1 MRNVFGGLSF
11 NLSRVAAEGAPG
23 TASRDCCNHSGGRR
37 GNLNLAHTRMCNI
50 SSTAQ
55 HPAAVCRGVLQL
67 TVALS
72 PQHLFGVPGRK
83 HASCSTVTFDSLRS
97 ETAHQRPYYVLKKDP
112 PSIPKSKG
120 GGVVVV
126 GGESKR
132 RCLEIDSCYCAVP
145 SGTFAREQKRV
156 NIL

>member
-23 TASRDCCNHSGGRR
+23 TASRDCYNHSGGRR
-37 GNLNLAHTRMCNI
+37 GNLNLAHTPMCNI

-55 HPAAVCRGVLQL
+55 HTAAVCRGVLQL
-67 TVALS
+67 TVAPS
-72 PQHLFGVPGRK
+72 PQHLFGFPRRK

-97 ETAHQRPYYVLKKDP
+97 ETAHQPPYYVLKKDP

-120 GGVVVV
+120 GKNPRGAALKLTAVILLCHLA
-126 GGESKR
+126 
-132 RCLEIDSCYCAVP
+132 CLPGNRKGLIFYDVW
-145 SGTFAREQKRV
+145 
-156 NIL
+156 

>member
-23 TASRDCCNHSGGRR
+23 TASRDCYDHSGGRR

-50 SSTAQ
+50 SSTAR
-55 HPAAVCRGVLQL
+55 HTAGVYPGVLQL

-72 PQHLFGVPGRK
+72 PQHLSGFPRRK

-97 ETAHQRPYYVLKKDP
+97 ETAHQLAYYVLKKILP
-112 PSIPKSKG
+112 ASQSARGERIQEALPWNWQLLLCSAICHVCQGTEKG
-120 GGVVVV
+120 
-126 GGESKR
+126 
-132 RCLEIDSCYCAVP
+132 
-145 SGTFAREQKRV
+145 
-156 NIL
+156 